1 MLKNTSI
8 KAGRSGKRL
17 HGARIRACVAGTL
30 LVAVAIIVSLAASF
44 GSYSANAKTDYDFS
58 GIYLNR
64 ESVSIKEGGSF
75 SLSLRKINAP
85 TQDAVW
91 SSDNTAIATVEDG
104 EIFAKACGKTTVH
117 VKVGD
122 FQDSVTVIVT
132 EEDPVYEEYDH
143 TMELMQDFLD
153 LRFGMFLHFNSAT
166 YEFAAKGGDWGGESY
181 TSTFNPA
188 TWNPTGLDCRSWA
201 QAAKD
206 AGMTFAVLTTKH
218 HDGFDLWDSKY
229 TDYDIGSATLKTDV
243 VKEYTDACREVGI
256 KPGLYFSMLDLK
268 HNITSG
274 NCTPTD
280 VEFIKAQLT
289 ELLTGYGDIPFIIFD
304 GWNAWWGGPN
314 YSLLP
319 YDEIVNLVHSI
330 QPDCLVINISCEANN
345 NRSQVAMFESAAG
358 QQVPEWFNN
367 VNISCNTPT
376 SHWFWCYKYATE
388 EFKSADWVISENLNK
403 FRDSDTVFILNVSPN
418 QQGQLMDKYFTL
430 LDEIGE
436 LYSKMP
442 DVDKLPDDYAADYDY
457 RNNLLF
463 HKKPE
468 QPFTDGNATADRA
481 TDGYTDYEF
490 SHDTASKSGSGRPV
504 RWSVDIGYKEKLG
517 RLTIHFSQDQP
528 ASDIEKLYV
537 YITDEYVRTPTY
549 ASLSKNEN
557 AKEFKVTDFEVD
569 GNCYSIDLGGIEG
582 RYVSIVSS
590 EVGILSMSEI
600 ILNPADVEDDEPFA
614 LWEKFD
620 THTHYLGSTLSLP
633 ESAVFVT
640 ADGRLV
646 EDDIV
651 WNSATAELDKTGRI
665 VISGRSSKG
674 GASFEIE
681 VVVTNPGRYEQVS
694 PTGVTASSMWSQAE
708 SLGWAHPNNLI
719 NGSGLT
725 VNSSN
730 FFFSTHDNPY
740 NGTSMWHSHE
750 GNTTAYL
757 IYSFPEDTTVTNALI
772 WNHNQKDEA
781 DRGVKNMTVYYTD
794 KENPSASDWIK
805 VDDYTLKQASAQ
817 PDQPATDFICFGSI
831 NVRKIKLDLT
841 QNYGD
846 DSVIGLSKVI
856 FFNNT
861 EDSTASR
868 IELAALV
875 TRFEML
881 SKYDYPASDY
891 DTVKAAYNAAVALLD
906 DDSQTDVS
914 QTVSSFSAALESLMD
929 KYDPKTIENTDELA
943 ITIDEN
949 NKTLPDSI
957 EIQFSDGSREK
968 VNVSW
973 ENVPADYISKSGTFT
988 LNGTITGTPVSVS
1001 ATVTVRILSKDA
1013 LSAVIEEYKNLELDG
1028 YTKDSV
1034 EAFEAALAQAKIT
1047 LDTATSQEAINT
1059 AKAALKDAKY
1069 SLEKIYPDVE
1079 APEEP
1084 DDTTSDNPDTTE
1096 PEDTAP
1102 GNPDTTEPED
1112 TTPGTPDTT
1121 EPEDTT
1127 HGSPDTQSPDKTD
1140 GKGMSTS
1147 AVVVIIVVAVAVV
1160 GGGVA
1165 ALIVIKLKKH

>member
-1 MLKNTSI
+1 MS
-8 KAGRSGKRL
+8 R
-17 HGARIRACVAGTL
+17 GAKIRACAAGSL
-30 LVAVAIIVSLAASF
+30 LIAVIIIVSLATSF

-166 YEFAAKGGDWGGESY
+166 YEFAQKGGDWGGESY

-188 TWNPTGLDCRSWA
+188 TWNPTGLDCLSWA

-229 TDYDIGSATLKTDV
+229 TDYDVGSATLKTDV

-256 KPGLYFSMLDLK
+256 EPGLYFSMLDLK

-319 YDEIVNLVHSI
+319 YDEIVNLIHSL

-376 SHWFWCYKYATE
+376 SHWFWCYKYANE

-490 SHDTASKSGSGRPV
+490 SHETASKSSGGRPV

-517 RLTIHFSQDQP
+517 RLTIHFSQDQS

-582 RYVSIVSS
+582 RNVSIVSS

-651 WNSATAELDKTGRI
+651 WNSATAQLDKAGRVI
-665 VISGRSSKG
+665 ISGRSSKG
-674 GASFEIE
+674 GASFDIE
-681 VVVTNPGRYEQVS
+681 VIVTNPGRYEQVS

-817 PDQPATDFICFGSI
+817 PDQPATDFISFGSI

-943 ITIDEN
+943 IKIDEN

-1001 ATVTVRILSKDA
+1001 ATVTVCILSKDA

-1059 AKAALKDAKY
+1059 AKAALKHAKY

-1112 TTPGTPDTT
+1112 TTHGTPDTT

-1127 HGSPDTQSPDKTD
+1127 SGSPDTTEPEDTTHGTPDTKDPDKTD
-1140 GKGMSTS
+1140 GKGMSTA

-1165 ALIVIKLKKH
+1165 VLIVIKLKKH